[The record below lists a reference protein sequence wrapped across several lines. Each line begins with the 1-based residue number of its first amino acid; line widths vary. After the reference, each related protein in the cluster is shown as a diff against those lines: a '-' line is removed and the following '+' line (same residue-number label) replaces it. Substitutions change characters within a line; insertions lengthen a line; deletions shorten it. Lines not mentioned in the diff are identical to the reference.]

1 MNIRKQQSLEL
12 IYRSRRANFV
22 DNTKRLVEAKKL
34 SGIPLYYTFY
44 SDFSEFRFIK
54 FLMTNNA
61 YPEPNLNELEYLKE
75 KTAPI
80 SQSADW
86 KLYSPISVG
95 IDPSFKCASSWAV
108 AVTTIMYIQYKTID
122 PLWNVDG

>member
-1 MNIRKQQSLEL
+1 
-12 IYRSRRANFV
+12 
-22 DNTKRLVEAKKL
+22 
-34 SGIPLYYTFY
+34 
-44 SDFSEFRFIK
+44 
-54 FLMTNNA
+54 MTNNA

-80 SQSADW
+80 LQSADW